1 MSTWSDLRE
10 LRRQGLKP
18 RLPVY
23 VTTHF
28 DNCRS
33 HAEEGAMVIVHKAG
47 EKFEFDL
54 LSGLDVCL
62 RLDSCEQVSRVSRRL
77 KELEIRPAS
86 ALGWCRCEG
95 DWNSFCW
102 PNCKAGQEAH
112 DVWEAMCQPK
122 T

>member
-1 MSTWSDLRE
+1 MSTWTDLRA

-23 VTTHF
+23 VTTNF
-28 DNCRS
+28 DVCRS
-33 HAEEGAMVIVHKAG
+33 HAEEGAMVIVHKTG

-54 LSGLDVCL
+54 LRGLDVCL
-62 RLDSCEQVSRVSRRL
+62 RLESCEQVHRISQRL
-77 KELEIRPAS
+77 AELEIRPAS

-95 DWNSFCW
+95 QWDSWCW
-102 PNCKAGQEAH
+102 PNCRIGDSGRAA
-112 DVWEAMCQPK
+112 WEALCQPR